1 MLAVQL
7 GTEETNYERPFT
19 LNLLSNVD
27 EENVNNANEEI
38 DVEANNAKRNNV
50 GSEKPKLNE
59 DYKAKLDNVYA
70 DFFEDEHETLKHSM
84 DLLDLLD
91 EIE

>member
-27 EENVNNANEEI
+27 EENVNNTNKEI
-38 DVEANNAKRNNV
+38 GGEGNNAKRSNAEN
-50 GSEKPKLNE
+50 EKPKLNE

-70 DFFEDEHETLKHSM
+70 DFFEDEHETLKRSM

-91 EIE
+91 QIE